1 MIQQQIKTE
10 PLKPCGCGDQ
20 PKLYYVRGPRTY
32 FLECAPCRVQTARLR
47 SLAAVRA
54 AWGQGATVRA
64 VLRAV
69 G

>member
-1 MIQQQIKTE
+1 MIQQQVKIE
-10 PLKPCGCGDQ
+10 MLKPCTCGQQ
-20 PKLYYVRGPRTY
+20 PKCYQVLGPRTY